1 MSTIQRVSSGA
12 KWEEIVGY
20 SRAIKVGN
28 VIEIAGTTAI
38 DEQGQVVGVGDAYA
52 QTRYIIEKART
63 ALKALKADLQQVIRT
78 RMYVTDITQ
87 WEEVGRAHGDFF
99 RDIKPVATMVEVSRL
114 IHPELVV
121 EIEFSAVVLP

>member
-12 KWEEIVGY
+12 QWEEIVGY

-38 DEQGQVVGVGDAYA
+38 DEQGQVVGKGDPYA
-52 QTRYIIEKART
+52 QTRYIIEKAQ
-63 ALKALKADLQQVIRT
+63 KALLELNAGLHHVIRT

-87 WEEVGRAHGDFF
+87 WEAIGRAHGDFF
-99 RDIKPVATMVEVSRL
+99 HTIKPVSTMVEVKQL
-114 IHPELVV
+114 IHPDLLV
-121 EIEFSAVVLP
+121 EMEFSALTS